1 MKLKMELFLLLL
13 THIEFERENFMKV
26 LYSKSPNIVLFRDT
40 DTNEVILVD
49 TSTDTEIRLEENNFL
64 FLAEKI
70 ERENFSKEFSWV
82 DSPIPSPIKP
92 VYTFKE
98 SSEITPSVT
107 IKPDSLTISY
117 DDLKISSPYSTCLSA
132 SISDSLLS

>member
-1 MKLKMELFLLLL
+1 
-13 THIEFERENFMKV
+13 MKV

-64 FLAEKI
+64 FLAQEI
-70 ERENFSKEFSWV
+70 ERENIDKEFTILGNLK
-82 DSPIPSPIKP
+82 PI
-92 VYTFKE
+92 YTFNN
-98 SSEITPSVT
+98 SSEIISSVNL
-107 IKPDSLTISY
+107 KPDSITISY
-117 DDLKISSPYSTCLSA
+117 DDLKISSPYSTCLST

>member
-1 MKLKMELFLLLL
+1 
-13 THIEFERENFMKV
+13 MKV

-64 FLAEKI
+64 FLAQGL
-70 ERENFSKEFSWV
+70 EREILDKEFTYPWK
-82 DSPIPSPIKP
+82 DIIKP
-92 VYTFKE
+92 VYTFNN
-98 SSEITPSVT
+98 SSEIASS
-107 IKPDSLTISY
+107 INFKPDSITISY
-117 DDLKISSPYSTCLSA
+117 DDLKISSPYSTCLST